1 MKQITEISQDPLQ
14 VLEIVTEENKTFEF
28 TLQYREQ
35 QGGWFFSLNYEDVI
49 INNSRLTNSPNILNQ
64 YKNILPFGLLVFT
77 IDFSEPFLIDDFSSE
92 RVKLYLLNEEEV
104 QEVAN
109 NIL

>member
-35 QGGWFFSLNYEDVI
+35 QGGWFFS
-49 INNSRLTNSPNILNQ
+49 
-64 YKNILPFGLLVFT
+64 
-77 IDFSEPFLIDDFSSE
+77 FLSLF
-92 RVKLYLLNEEEV
+92 
-104 QEVAN
+104 
-109 NIL
+109 